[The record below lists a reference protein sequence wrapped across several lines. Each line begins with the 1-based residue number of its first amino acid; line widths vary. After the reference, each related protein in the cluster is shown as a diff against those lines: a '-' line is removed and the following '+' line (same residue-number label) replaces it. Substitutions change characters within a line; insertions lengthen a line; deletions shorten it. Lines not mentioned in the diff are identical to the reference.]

1 MNNATSRFSLP
12 AVALL
17 IAASLIPRPAQAACA
32 APVAV
37 AGTLEYFSAQNIF
50 KYCDGTNWIG
60 WGDGGSASSLALSV
74 VTAATGANT
83 IASGVNA
90 QIWNWA
96 LTGATADA
104 FTFGETTAATGGSG
118 DQSVLKAAA
127 IASSTAIPLM
137 VTNLGDGLSFRVND
151 ATGDADTTPFVVDAS
166 GNVGIGTAT
175 PGSKL
180 HIKDT
185 GGAGTYRDLATIEA
199 NGEPWLTLS
208 GADADQWYNPT
219 LLTKRARGS
228 LSAPAAVQDDDE
240 LFCID
245 AFGYDGTGYIS
256 TSGICSYVDGAVS
269 AGNIPARWGWWTI
282 PGVTQPNMIL
292 DSVGKLTIWGINAD
306 TVKQLMS
313 LQTTGEGALNISN
326 ASDFDYF
333 NPIIFT
339 NRARG
344 TIGARTAV
352 ASADSAFEILVH
364 GYNGTTDLPLAYI
377 QALVDGTPGTND
389 MPGRIEFHT
398 QADGAGG
405 SLEGTTPEMVIK
417 NNGNVG
423 IGTATPTGLLEVASS
438 TVEDLLILDVANDIA
453 GTDPSILLRRS
464 RGTLSARTTVSSGD
478 NLGAIWASG
487 YDGSNMEYAASIEFE
502 VDGGVATAG
511 DTTDMPG
518 AIRFKTTPDGSNVSV
533 ERMRIDDAGN
543 VGIGTTSPA
552 SKFVV
557 APPASQAIAGADTI
571 TADACGTIKQITS
584 AGNVTTNTTNTLTA
598 PTASYAGCCMTV
610 INVDTADTITLDAN
624 TLFKT
629 IGGANQALGP
639 SDTVQVCS
647 NGTNWYQVGAVSGN
661 Q

>member
-1 MNNATSRFSLP
+1 MNNVTSRSFLP

-17 IAASLIPRPAQAACA
+17 IAASLIPRPALAACT
-32 APVAV
+32 APAAV

-74 VTAATGANT
+74 VTAATGANSINNGT
-83 IASGVNA
+83 NG
-90 QIWNWA
+90 QTWNWA

-104 FTFGETTAATGGSG
+104 FTFTENTAATGGSG
-118 DQSVLKAAA
+118 DQSILKAAA
-127 IASSTAIPLM
+127 IASSTALPLM
-137 VTNLGDGLSFRVND
+137 VTNLGNGISFRVND
-151 ATGDADTTPFVVDAS
+151 ETGDTDTTPFVIDAS
-166 GNVGIGTAT
+166 GNVGIGDATPDYVLDLEKNNPTNGWMLQLENTDTAASTTGAWIKFDQNGSGGHEDWGAGVHAYGWSIYNSTDTAYRLTVDNTGNVGIGTTGPQARLHIEGSTTGPVTFDTDAAISATNPAWSARAVDNLGAGTGGYSIQSTTDYAAYVDRLSIMYNGNVGIGTAT

-219 LLTKRARGS
+219 LSAKRARGS

-240 LFCID
+240 LFCIQSI
-245 AFGYDGTGYIS
+245 GYDGTGY
-256 TSGICSYVDGAVS
+256 TDALGLCSYVDGAVS

-282 PGVTQPNMIL
+282 PGLSQPNMIL
-292 DSVGKLTIWGINAD
+292 DSAGKLTIWGTNAD
-306 TVKQLMS
+306 TIKPLMS

-326 ASDFDYF
+326 ASDFDYY

-339 NRARG
+339 SRARG

-364 GYNGTTDLPLAYI
+364 GYDGTTDLPLAYI

-423 IGTATPTGLLEVASS
+423 IGTSS
-438 TVEDLLILDVANDIA
+438 
-453 GTDPSILLRRS
+453 PQS
-464 RGTLSARTTVSSGD
+464 TLHV
-478 NLGAIWASG
+478 
-487 YDGSNMEYAASIEFE
+487 
-502 VDGGVATAG
+502 
-511 DTTDMPG
+511 
-518 AIRFKTTPDGSNVSV
+518 PDGKYAQFEDNN
-533 ERMRIDDAGN
+533 AG
-543 VGIGTTSPA
+543 
-552 SKFVV
+552 
-557 APPASQAIAGADTI
+557 APPAGDCDNNAERGRMSID
-571 TADACGTIKQITS
+571 
-584 AGNVTTNTTNTLTA
+584 TTNNRLYVCNGATRGWDYLTLT
-598 PTASYAGCCMTV
+598 
-610 INVDTADTITLDAN
+610 N
-624 TLFKT
+624 
-629 IGGANQALGP
+629 
-639 SDTVQVCS
+639 
-647 NGTNWYQVGAVSGN
+647 
-661 Q
+661 

>member
-137 VTNLGDGLSFRVND
+137 VTNL
-151 ATGDADTTPFVVDAS
+151 
-166 GNVGIGTAT
+166 
-175 PGSKL
+175 
-180 HIKDT
+180 

>member
-1 MNNATSRFSLP
+1 MSLDTNTVGYTTP
-12 AVALL
+12 AYEFKYDWKTVALYAL
-17 IAASLIPRPAQAACA
+17 GIGAKRDE
-32 APVAV
+32 
-37 AGTLEYFSAQNIF
+37 LEYLYEAKGPKVYPTFA
-50 KYCDGTNWIG
+50 
-60 WGDGGSASSLALSV
+60 V
-74 VTAATGANT
+74 VPAYAA
-83 IASGVNA
+83 
-90 QIWNWA
+90 
-96 LTGATADA
+96 
-104 FTFGETTAATGGSG
+104 
-118 DQSVLKAAA
+118 
-127 IASSTAIPLM
+127 
-137 VTNLGDGLSFRVND
+137 LGDALVKTQGNL
-151 ATGDADTTPFVVDAS
+151 AMVVHGGQTVS
-166 GNVGIGTAT
+166 MHRPIPSEGTMKT
-175 PGSKL
+175 V
-180 HIKDT
+180 
-185 GGAGTYRDLATIEA
+185 ATITGIYDMKKMANVIVKTTTEA